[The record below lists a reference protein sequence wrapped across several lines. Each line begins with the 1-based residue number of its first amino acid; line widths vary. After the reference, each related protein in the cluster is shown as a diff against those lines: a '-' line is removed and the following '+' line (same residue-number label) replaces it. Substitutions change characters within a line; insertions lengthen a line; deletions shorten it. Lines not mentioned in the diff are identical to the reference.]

1 MAKFLLS
8 SLPLL
13 FFRRVKQQFPVSLVM
28 GVAAFSFMT
37 VRAVVTKCRL
47 FTGVES
53 LFSRDFLMLENESR
67 KASKILASAARWL
80 KVGGEFKVCDSFSSF
95 ASLVVCFGHY

>member
-13 FFRRVKQQFPVSLVM
+13 FFGRVRQQFLVPLVM
-28 GVAAFSFMT
+28 GVATFSFMA

-47 FTGVES
+47 FTGVEG
-53 LFSRDFLMLENESR
+53 LFSRDLLMLENESR
-67 KASKILASAARWL
+67 KASL
-80 KVGGEFKVCDSFSSF
+80 K
-95 ASLVVCFGHY
+95 SLPPQLDGLKSVESL